1 MGIAGNSMLAG
12 NLGAV
17 ETVVAW
23 MFENS
28 ACEGLQERA
37 CAALQ
42 KFTTHD
48 IDNDNEIR
56 ARKVGGIG
64 AVSGSGVA
72 RALHKDSGKVP
83 HPACAALRKLTGG
96 NAEGASWAGN
106 VGAIEALVVVMHQHL
121 GSTGVQE
128 QACAALYNLVIGNVR
143 NRTLARNA
151 GIKAPAEAALKT
163 HLGNVVVV
171 VKARDLLKQIN
182 ARTFSFQGHPI
193 ST

>member
-1 MGIAGNSMLAG
+1 M
-12 NLGAV
+12 
-17 ETVVAW
+17 
-23 MFENS
+23 
-28 ACEGLQERA
+28 
-37 CAALQ
+37 
-42 KFTTHD
+42 
-48 IDNDNEIR
+48 
-56 ARKVGGIG
+56 
-64 AVSGSGVA
+64 
-72 RALHKDSGKVP
+72 
-83 HPACAALRKLTGG
+83 
-96 NAEGASWAGN
+96 
-106 VGAIEALVVVMHQHL
+106 
-121 GSTGVQE
+121 QE

>member
-106 VGAIEALVVVMHQHL
+106 VGAIVRGFGSGDAPTLGEHRSAGASVRGALQ
-121 GSTGVQE
+121 S
-128 QACAALYNLVIGNVR
+128 GNR
-143 NRTLARNA
+143 QR
-151 GIKAPAEAALKT
+151 EE
-163 HLGNVVVV
+163 
-171 VKARDLLKQIN
+171 
-182 ARTFSFQGHPI
+182 
-193 ST
+193 